1 MILLGKKQTLTVVKS
16 VDFGIY
22 LAEDKNADMKNRVLL
37 PGKQVPE
44 GTREGDSLRVFVYK
58 DSQDRPIATVNEPAL
73 QVGETAVLKVK
84 QVTKIGAF
92 LDWGLEKD
100 LLLPYH
106 EQTKKVHEGEECLVG
121 LYVDKSSRLCATMK
135 VYRYL
140 SCRPPYGPGDQA
152 KGRVYEISDNF
163 GVFVAVDDKYSA
175 LIPKREA
182 QGEYH
187 PGEIL
192 ELRVTEVK
200 EDGKMN
206 VAARQKAYLQIE
218 EDAENVLEV
227 IGEFAGVLPFDD
239 KTSPEVIKREFGLS
253 KAAFK
258 RAVGHL
264 LKEGK
269 IEIKDKRI
277 FLKERQ

>member
-1 MILLGKKQTLTVVKS
+1 MIILGKKQSLLVVKT
-16 VDFGIY
+16 VEFGIY
-22 LAEDKNADMKNRVLL
+22 LAENRDAEAKDRILL

-44 GTREGDSLRVFVYK
+44 GTKEGDRLDVFIYK
-58 DSQDRPIATVNEPAL
+58 DSQDRLIATTREPKL
-73 QVGETAVLKVK
+73 KVGEVGVLTVS

-106 EQTKKVHEGEECLVG
+106 EQTLRVREGEDVLVAV
-121 LYVDKSSRLCATMK
+121 YVDKSGRLCATMK
-135 VYRYL
+135 VYHYL
-140 SCRPPYGPGDQA
+140 STRAPYVIGEMV
-152 KGRVYEISDNF
+152 KGRVYQISDNF

-175 LIPKREA
+175 SIPKREA
-182 QGEYH
+182 AGKYR
-187 PGEIL
+187 PGQIL

-200 EDGKMN
+200 EDGKLN
-206 VAARQKAYLQIE
+206 VSDRQKAYIQIN
-218 EDAENVLEV
+218 EDAECVYSV
-227 IGEFAGVLPFDD
+227 IEEFAGVLPFDD
-239 KTSPEVIKREFGLS
+239 KASPEVIQREFGLS

-269 IEIKDKRI
+269 IEIRDRRI
-277 FLKERQ
+277 YIK